1 MFNFFILNLV
11 SFFIFL
17 LLLIFHEKISY
28 KIKLIDYPDG
38 NRKKHKKPTPVSGG
52 LIIFLSSIPLII
64 YYFDIYFQL
73 DRYLVTFLLIYSIF
87 FFIGLFDDIYDMRPM
102 VKLNLS
108 IILILFLLLFNS
120 ELTVNYLRFDINNLT
135 FFIGHNTS
143 IFFLIFCFLL
153 LQNSLNMTDGIN
165 GLFIIIVLNILFT
178 ISFYQNTTILPFTYS
193 LIFFLIILLLFNM
206 KSKLFLGDSGVFI
219 FSLIIFVLILDTYK
233 SNPNFKCDQIFLMLM
248 IPGVDMF
255 RLFIYRLIKGE
266 SPFLP
271 SLNHFHHKLSAKF
284 GFKSGL
290 LIYSAIVFIPNYLS
304 IKILDAYILILI
316 SIIIYSFLIIICKNA
331 KFTQIT

>member
-1 MFNFFILNLV
+1 MSSFIIFNLL
-11 SFFIFL
+11 SFLIFL
-17 LLLIFHEKISY
+17 SLLIFHEKISY
-28 KIKLIDYPDG
+28 KIKLIDYPDN

-52 LIIFLSSIPLII
+52 LIVFFSSIPLII
-64 YYFDIYFQL
+64 YYFNIYFQL
-73 DRYLVTFLLIYSIF
+73 DKYLVIFLVVYSTF
-87 FFIGLFDDIYDMRPM
+87 FFTGLYDDVYDIKPM
-102 VKLNLS
+102 VKLNTS

-120 ELTVNYLRFDINNLT
+120 ELTINYLRFDINNLT

-165 GLFIIIVLNILFT
+165 GLFIIIVINILFT
-178 ISFYQNTTILPFTYS
+178 ISSYQNTIILPFIYS
-193 LIFFLIILLLFNM
+193 LIFFLIILFVLNM

-219 FSLIIFVLILDTYK
+219 FSLIIFVLTLDTYK

-248 IPGVDMF
+248 IPGVDML
-255 RLFIYRLIKGE
+255 RLFIFRIIKGD

-304 IKILDAYILILI
+304 TKFFEAYILVLI
-316 SIIIYSFLIIICKNA
+316 SIILYLFLMIICKNA
-331 KFTQIT
+331 KYT

>member
-1 MFNFFILNLV
+1 
-11 SFFIFL
+11 
-17 LLLIFHEKISY
+17 
-28 KIKLIDYPDG
+28 
-38 NRKKHKKPTPVSGG
+38 
-52 LIIFLSSIPLII
+52 
-64 YYFDIYFQL
+64 
-73 DRYLVTFLLIYSIF
+73 
-87 FFIGLFDDIYDMRPM
+87 
-102 VKLNLS
+102 
-108 IILILFLLLFNS
+108 
-120 ELTVNYLRFDINNLT
+120 
-135 FFIGHNTS
+135 
-143 IFFLIFCFLL
+143 
-153 LQNSLNMTDGIN
+153 
-165 GLFIIIVLNILFT
+165 
-178 ISFYQNTTILPFTYS
+178 
-193 LIFFLIILLLFNM
+193 
-206 KSKLFLGDSGVFI
+206 
-219 FSLIIFVLILDTYK
+219 
-233 SNPNFKCDQIFLMLM
+233 M